1 MTSCIIL
8 YLTNYQTSTYLV
20 LVDRKAFYAVA
31 TLLID
36 PKAIPL
42 DGEKL
47 TAKNFEAFIPEE
59 RRAVFEKLKE

>member
-8 YLTNYQTSTYLV
+8 YLTFYLASTYLI
-20 LVDRKAFYAVA
+20 DRKAFYAVA

>member
-1 MTSCIIL
+1 MECRII
-8 YLTNYQTSTYLV
+8 SHCC

-36 PKAIPL
+36 PKSIPL

-47 TAKNFEAFIPEE
+47 TAKNFESFIPEE

>member
-8 YLTNYQTSTYLV
+8 YLIFYLASTY